1 MLCDPGQGADLSDP
15 PSFQPKYCKNN
26 SASLM
31 GALVGSRGR
40 VCKAPGPAWVAR
52 LRPGS
57 WSFLSLPPVPRDQG
71 SAGLGQPGEPSD
83 RVCRGPSPWPQAHP
97 PLLLSLPLPAPATA
111 CQAPEQ
117 PFGGSD
123 SSQMLTSEQALA
135 GRRPDRR
142 GPPGR
147 GHGLHP
153 TARARAGFPTAGSL
167 TRTEFRQMLEPTTK
181 ASSSPGLRGNTRF
194 CHNEGRSVR
203 PSQTIYSI

>member
-1 MLCDPGQGADLSDP
+1 MFAKLQA
-15 PSFQPKYCKNN
+15 QH
-26 SASLM
+26 
-31 GALVGSRGR
+31 R
-40 VCKAPGPAWVAR
+40 VRESGPR
-52 LRPGS
+52 S
-57 WSFLSLPPVPRDQG
+57 WSFLSLPPLSRDQG
-71 SAGLGQPGEPSD
+71 LAGLGQPGEPSD
-83 RVCRGPSPWPQAHP
+83 RVCGVSQPVATGTP
-97 PLLLSLPLPAPATA
+97 PHLPPPPATA

-153 TARARAGFPTAGSL
+153 TAQARAGFPTAGSL

-181 ASSSPGLRGNTRF
+181 ASSFPGLRGNTRF
-194 CHNEGRSVR
+194 CHNEGWSVR
-203 PSQTIYSI
+203 PSQTIHSI